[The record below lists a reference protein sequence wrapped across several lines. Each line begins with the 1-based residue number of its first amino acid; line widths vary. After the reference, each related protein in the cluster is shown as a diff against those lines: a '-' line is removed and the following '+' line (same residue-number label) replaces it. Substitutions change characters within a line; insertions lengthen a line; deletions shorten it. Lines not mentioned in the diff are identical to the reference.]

1 VDGPDQGDWHERE
14 LKMLIGALAMSLDI
28 FHEEPGITRRSR
40 FASKRIAARTELHP
54 IRTLTISDHQF
65 LIGDASGAPVTI
77 CGHLRIAQGTGRLPV
92 VVLQHGSSGYGANID
107 VWSRELNALGIST
120 FALDGFTG
128 RGLIEVNTNQSLLGR
143 LNLILDLYRA
153 LEILGVQARVD
164 PGRIAVMGFSRGGQ
178 AALYAALKR
187 FDRLWNKSRVEF
199 AAYLSFYPN
208 CMTTYL
214 TDNEIVDR
222 PIRIFGGALDDYN
235 PIDACRSYTE
245 RLRAA
250 GHDVELIEYRE
261 ASHAFDNPLAP
272 QPAALSAE
280 FQCLRNC
287 RAREDSEGHLI
298 NDDTKQPFRYDDTS
312 VAYGAH
318 VGYDPAADLAVK
330 LFVKTF
336 LTSQFKL

>member
-1 VDGPDQGDWHERE
+1 VGGPDQGDWRDRE
-14 LKMLIGALAMSLDI
+14 LKKPIGALAMALDI
-28 FHEEPGITRRSR
+28 FDEEPGIMHRPR
-40 FASKRIAARTELHP
+40 FGAKQIAARTELHP

-65 LIGDASGAPVTI
+65 LIGDANGVPVTI
-77 CGHLRIAQGTGRLPV
+77 CGHLRIAQGTGHLPV
-92 VVLQHGSSGYGANID
+92 VVLQHGSSGYGANIE

-128 RGLIEVNTNQSLLGR
+128 RGLIEVNTNQNLLGR
-143 LNLILDLYRA
+143 LNFILDLYGA
-153 LEILGVQARVD
+153 LETLGGHARVD

-187 FDRLWNKSRVEF
+187 FDRLWNKSGVEF

-214 TDNEIVDR
+214 SDDEIVDR
-222 PIRIFGGALDDYN
+222 PIRIFGGALDDCN
-235 PIDACRSYTE
+235 PMAACRAYVE
-245 RLRAA
+245 RLQAA
-250 GHDVELIEYRE
+250 GYDVELIEYRD

-272 QPAALSAE
+272 RPAAFSAE
-280 FQCLRNC
+280 FQSLRNC
-287 RAREDSEGHLI
+287 RVREDSEGSLI
-298 NDDTKQPFRYDDTS
+298 NDDTQQPFCHDDT
-312 VAYGAH
+312 VITYGTH
-318 VGYDPAADLAVK
+318 LGYDPAADFAAK